1 MIPNNFT
8 KNNKKKESKI
18 FDRSITNNETKKP
31 FNIQFEN
38 LLNSESSNSIL
49 SMKNN
54 IIKLNKRKISM
65 FNNMNLIKKQ
75 FLKKQHK
82 RSLSDLT
89 MSPSYKS
96 NITESTKYQNN
107 SMNHIKS
114 YTKKDKIKEKAEII
128 VNHLLNPDKSRK
140 HYYDI
145 NKSNFQG
152 FDDLIGKQQSID
164 PLLYITQNFRKNPNN
179 IKIIKSYNTQI
190 KCLGN
195 ENFRRKFFN
204 NYNNFE
210 ETEKIKMLNKF
221 INDKELNNKKEK
233 EINNLFLNYFGN
245 KKKNN
250 KKINNKKHKLINNI
264 SSKFPKIKRFI
275 PIEELVK
282 NDLKDIN
289 NYCNYLNSRSVE
301 RKKLQNNLRD
311 YFGLNKM

>member
-1 MIPNNFT
+1 MIPNNFI
-8 KNNKKKESKI
+8 KNNKKKELKI
-18 FDRSITNNETKKP
+18 FDRSITNNEIKKP

-49 SMKNN
+49 SIKNN
-54 IIKLNKRKISM
+54 IFKLNKRKISM

-75 FLKKQHK
+75 FLEKQHK

-89 MSPSYKS
+89 MSPSNKS

-107 SMNHIKS
+107 SMNHIKFN
-114 YTKKDKIKEKAEII
+114 TKKDKIKENAEKI
-128 VNHLLNPDKSRK
+128 VNNLLNPDKSRK

-145 NKSNFQG
+145 YKSNFQG

-164 PLLYITQNFRKNPNN
+164 PLLYITQNFRKNPHN

-204 NYNNFE
+204 NYNNYE

-221 INDKELNNKKEK
+221 INNKELNNKKEK

-264 SSKFPKIKRFI
+264 SSKFPKINRFI

-282 NDLKDIN
+282 NDLEDIN

-301 RKKLQNNLRD
+301 RKKLQNNLRN
-311 YFGLNKM
+311 YFGINKM

>member
-1 MIPNNFT
+1 MKIIYQNNFI
-8 KNNKKKESKI
+8 KNNKNKELKI
-18 FDRSITNNETKKP
+18 FDREITNNELKKP
-31 FNIQFEN
+31 ITIKFEN
-38 LLNSESSNSIL
+38 LLNSEPSNSSIL
-49 SMKNN
+49 SIKNN
-54 IIKLNKRKISM
+54 IFKINKRKISM

-75 FLKKQHK
+75 FLEKQHK
-82 RSLSDLT
+82 RSLSNLT
-89 MSPSYKS
+89 KSASNKS

-107 SMNHIKS
+107 SMSHIKLN
-114 YTKKDKIKEKAEII
+114 KKDKIKENAEII
-128 VNHLLNPDKSRK
+128 VNNLLNPDKSRK

-145 NKSNFQG
+145 YKSNFKG

-164 PLLYITQNFRKNPNN
+164 PLLYITQNFRDNPNN
-179 IKIIKSYNTQI
+179 IKIIKSYNKQI

-204 NYNNFE
+204 NYNSYE

-221 INDKELNNKKEK
+221 VNNKEFDNKK
-233 EINNLFLNYFGN
+233 EINNLFLYYFGN
-245 KKKNN
+245 RRKNN
-250 KKINNKKHKLINNI
+250 KNKTKQKIIINN

-282 NDLKDIN
+282 NDLEDIN

-311 YFGLNKM
+311 FFGINKM